1 MPVNNTIKISKQ
13 FVFTNQVDLIL
24 CNPPRAQIGL
34 ATLVDAASGRIVSEP
49 DSGLPYRLRVLSCD
63 AQGLHPG
70 DFNII
75 RLKLIETYKKPLL
88 TLKIRVFLVNESIQS
103 LKGRYCGSAA

>member
-1 MPVNNTIKISKQ
+1 MSNEIMKHWFFPIPNCS
-13 FVFTNQVDLIL
+13 FSNQVDLIL

-70 DFNII
+70 DFTII
-75 RLKLIETYKKPLL
+75 RLKLIELANVVKAQLKVIHL
-88 TLKIRVFLVNESIQS
+88 TETV
-103 LKGRYCGSAA
+103 

>member
-1 MPVNNTIKISKQ
+1 M
-13 FVFTNQVDLIL
+13 FVFSNQVDLIL

-70 DFNII
+70 DFTKSNSRQTNKYFELFSCLVDSNLII
-75 RLKLIETYKKPLL
+75 EMQTLRKRSL
-88 TLKIRVFLVNESIQS
+88 T
-103 LKGRYCGSAA
+103 